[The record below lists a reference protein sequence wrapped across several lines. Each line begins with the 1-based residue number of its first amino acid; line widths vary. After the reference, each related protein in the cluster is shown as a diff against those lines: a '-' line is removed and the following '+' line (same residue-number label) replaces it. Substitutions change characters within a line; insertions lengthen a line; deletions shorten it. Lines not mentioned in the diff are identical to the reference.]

1 METQN
6 KNKFEIIARPTL
18 ILSFLGMFITVALG
32 ISLHTIHH
40 ENNHL
45 STFVA
50 KSATLQSDFEQSLKI
65 YTENI
70 ESTMKFVDTLRPDT
84 DNEYINFIGVVE
96 SLGHNM
102 GLNIELESQDST
114 AETLSFSASF
124 YGTKE
129 KLIEFL
135 SGLEAMPYY
144 IRIETLSYRDLSLQ
158 SASDKEDSM
167 SNIQLTFVLYV
178 K

>member
-1 METQN
+1 METPN

-18 ILSFLGMFITVALG
+18 ILSFLAMFITVALS
-32 ISLHTIHH
+32 ISLHGIHH

-45 STFVA
+45 STFIA
-50 KSATLQSDFEQSLKI
+50 KSSTLQSDFEQSLKI

-102 GLNIELESQDST
+102 GLNVELESQDST

-124 YGTKE
+124 YGSKN
-129 KLIEFL
+129 KLIEFI
-135 SGLEAMPYY
+135 SGLESLPYY
-144 IRIETLSYRDLSLQ
+144 IRIETLSYRDLSIL
-158 SASDKEDSM
+158 ATSDKEDST
-167 SNIQLTFVLYV
+167 SNIQLTFLLYV